1 MKRLS
6 LCIVLLLVV
15 TVFWYSDSAGQVK
28 SAGVKGNWSSASTW
42 IGGALPKATDQ
53 VVIADNDTVTYD
65 MGMALNTT
73 IAGLT
78 IGEGA
83 SGMLQTTK
91 TDSTKLI
98 INGSLLIK
106 TGATLRAQTNSLT
119 GVLGNR
125 HLIVMSGNLTHE
137 GALFDA
143 RNGSAGTTLG
153 VIDFEFVGST
163 NTTITMV
170 TPTPVVPA
178 NIEFNAIRI
187 NKSGNAN
194 VILNSDIYC
203 ASGSS
208 SAPNHTAFL
217 TFVKGKVITGNYTLI
232 TTTTTGANISGFSDS
247 SYVVGAMGRGM
258 SSSVTTRDFCIGDAK
273 AYRPMRLRGTS
284 ISSTGHYFTVR
295 LVSGNANTGTSKFG
309 AGIDKISS
317 ARYYQITFN
326 QGTQTTIPSLGF
338 VFAHPSYR
346 DDDGIVNGSTN
357 LRAALSIDNRA
368 NWTNLGPTTATV
380 TTKMDSLPR
389 ILLTDTLA
397 TTAAVMVNSGQSVYV
412 ALARAAGTTDNTLDP
427 PATSVFDHDS
437 EVPTSFSVMQNYPN
451 PFNPTTNIRFSLEA
465 TNDVTMKVM
474 DVLGREVATLVD
486 QTLAPGTYT
495 VKWDASS
502 FPSGV
507 YFYTVRAGGRFL
519 TQRMMLTK

>member
-1 MKRLS
+1 MKRLT
-6 LCIVLLLVV
+6 LCIVLFVV
-15 TVFWYSDSAGQVK
+15 TAFWYSESAGQVK

-42 IGGALPKATDQ
+42 IGGALPKATDE
-53 VVIADNDTVTYD
+53 VIIANDDTVTYD

-83 SGMLQTTK
+83 SGILQMTK
-91 TDSTKLI
+91 TDSTKLA
-98 INGSLLIK
+98 INGNLLIK
-106 TGATLRAQTNSLT
+106 KGAVLKAQSNTLT
-119 GVLGNR
+119 GVQGCQ
-125 HLIVMSGNLTHE
+125 HLIVLTRNLTYQ

-143 RNGSAGTTLG
+143 RVGTAGSSLA
-153 VIDFEFVGST
+153 VINFEFVGPL
-163 NTTITMV
+163 NTIITMSPD
-170 TPTPVVPA
+170 TSIMPA
-178 NIEFNAIRI
+178 NFEFNSIKI
-187 NKSGNAN
+187 NKSGTAN

-208 SAPNHTAFL
+208 SAPNQTAFF
-217 TFVKGKVITGNYTLI
+217 TFVKGKVLNNTVI
-232 TTTTTGANISGFSDS
+232 TTTTTGANISGYSDS

-284 ISSTGHYFTVR
+284 ISGTGHYFTVR
-295 LVSGNANTGTSKFG
+295 LIPGNANTGTSKFG
-309 AGIDKISS
+309 PGIDKVSS
-317 ARYYQITFN
+317 ARYYQITYN
-326 QGTQTTIPSLGF
+326 QGSQAVTSLGF

-346 DDDGIVNGSTN
+346 DDDGVVGGSTN
-357 LRAALSIDNRA
+357 LRVAVSTDNRA
-368 NWTNLGPTTATV
+368 NWINLGPTTATV

-397 TTAAVMVNSGQSVYV
+397 TTSAIMLNSGQSAYI
-412 ALARAAGTTDNTLDP
+412 ALARAAGTTDNSLDP
-427 PATSVFDHDS
+427 PATAVFDNDA
-437 EVPTSFSVMQNYPN
+437 EVPTTFSVMQNYPN
-451 PFNPTTNIRFSLEA
+451 PFNPTTNIRFSIEA
-465 TNDVTMKVM
+465 TKDVTLKVV
-474 DVLGREVATLVD
+474 DVLGREVATLVS

-507 YFYTVRAGGRFL
+507 YFYTVRAGGQFV